1 MHPIL
6 TTLFLSLALLA
17 SPALAADPP
26 ELPAPGE
33 IFTISIKP
41 HARQLTD
48 FFTPESLAAA
58 LPHFKRAHVTPPI
71 GGKIWSQSGVIVTK
85 DKRVLY
91 WRSYRDDLLALET
104 AVEPVYYV
112 IDRP

>member
-1 MHPIL
+1 MPSLPTIL
-6 TTLFLSLALLA
+6 VLSLSLLA
-17 SPALAADPP
+17 SSALAADPP
-26 ELPAPGE
+26 RLPAPDE

-41 HARQLTD
+41 HARQLTA
-48 FFTPESLAAA
+48 FFTPESLEAA

-104 AVEPVYYV
+104 AVEPVCYV
-112 IDRP
+112 IE